1 MADAESQVSSQVPT
15 FVCKLCG
22 YAYPEAEGR
31 LHGRQFTCEQC
42 GTADRTLRRNLGEST
57 DMQQWT
63 QDEVFTFYR
72 NLRKQREE
80 GNGRLQWK
88 TIRSCMLN
96 TLTQRAV
103 TRWETSL
110 TCESLPMSVWQN
122 QGWEPEVVKLQ
133 PCEWSETYQCWTYR
147 VPKKKMKWSQARE
160 EEEAKLLQRERDAT
174 QKRRAKG
181 KKSEK
186 PDEDSDLDVP
196 DAVLAEKSKG
206 DKTARTEAR
215 QAAAAEKKVLTENQK
230 ISGQAAKAL
239 GPLTT
244 AMTSMDKV
252 WAKAEACAQVD
263 EDTKRCCA
271 EIRSRLQTWRKAAHD
286 AVNLQERNA
295 AADKENVAP
304 LVALPFTAEDLKILL
319 KQNSEAGKS
328 VKNALPK
335 KEKRVKQAEQAQEP
349 AAEGAA
355 PKRRRTKTPA

>member
-1 MADAESQVSSQVPT
+1 MSGLTRISA
-15 FVCKLCG
+15 
-22 YAYPEAEGR
+22 GR
-31 LHGRQFTCEQC
+31 
-42 GTADRTLRRNLGEST
+42 TA
-57 DMQQWT
+57 
-63 QDEVFTFYR
+63 
-72 NLRKQREE
+72 
-80 GNGRLQWK
+80 
-88 TIRSCMLN
+88 C
-96 TLTQRAV
+96 
-103 TRWETSL
+103 
-110 TCESLPMSVWQN
+110 
-122 QGWEPEVVKLQ
+122 
-133 PCEWSETYQCWTYR
+133 
-147 VPKKKMKWSQARE
+147 PKKKKWSQARE

-252 WAKAEACAQVD
+252 WTKAEACAQVD

-304 LVALPFTAEDLKILL
+304 LVALPFTGEDLKILL

>member
-31 LHGRQFTCEQC
+31 LHGRQFTCQQC

-147 VPKKKMKWSQARE
+147 VPKKK
-160 EEEAKLLQRERDAT
+160 
-174 QKRRAKG
+174 
-181 KKSEK
+181 
-186 PDEDSDLDVP
+186 
-196 DAVLAEKSKG
+196 
-206 DKTARTEAR
+206 
-215 QAAAAEKKVLTENQK
+215 
-230 ISGQAAKAL
+230 
-239 GPLTT
+239 
-244 AMTSMDKV
+244 
-252 WAKAEACAQVD
+252 
-263 EDTKRCCA
+263 
-271 EIRSRLQTWRKAAHD
+271 
-286 AVNLQERNA
+286 
-295 AADKENVAP
+295 
-304 LVALPFTAEDLKILL
+304 
-319 KQNSEAGKS
+319 
-328 VKNALPK
+328 
-335 KEKRVKQAEQAQEP
+335 
-349 AAEGAA
+349 
-355 PKRRRTKTPA
+355 